1 MTYDENQTTNLDID
15 PAMIIMGLGYAT
27 ALIVF
32 IGWVASFTL

>member
-1 MTYDENQTTNLDID
+1 MTYDENRNSNLDID

-27 ALIVF
+27 ALVVL